1 MELESE
7 VRLSGQDSV
16 LLPEMGVSGGQK
28 EGRGIQGLITE
39 WRCPAQPLVC
49 PPLWP
54 PSSRGPEAPD
64 GAPAGKRPG
73 WMH

>member
-28 EGRGIQGLITE
+28 EGRGIDQESEDGKFK
-39 WRCPAQPLVC
+39 PL
-49 PPLWP
+49 P
-54 PSSRGPEAPD
+54 
-64 GAPAGKRPG
+64 
-73 WMH
+73 